1 MKNKKKCSLKTES
14 YKNNV
19 AELTYE
25 LANREIAEEILKM
38 KNDEGI
44 ISINLLE
51 IQ

>member
-1 MKNKKKCSLKTES
+1 MKNKPKCSLKTES

-25 LANREIAEEILKM
+25 LANRDLASDVLKM
-38 KNDEGI
+38 KDEEGI